1 MPTYAWKGR
10 TRTGQ
15 TKEGVMVAPNK
26 AQVIAN
32 LRRQQIMVTR
42 VTERG
47 KEVALPRLTGGVKQ
61 KELAVMTRQLSFMID
76 AGLPLNQCFE
86 ILASQ
91 QENKTFQRILYTVRD
106 DIEAGSSLADALRSH
121 PKVFNNLYCNMVAAG
136 EAGGILDTILQRL
149 STYIEKA
156 VKLKGAIRSA
166 MMYPIAVIAISILV
180 IIILLWKVI
189 PTFAALFAGLGA
201 ELPLPTRITI
211 ALSTFLGN
219 YILFIIGGLVALAL
233 AFRAYYHTYSGRR
246 RVDGTLLKLPVIGQI
261 LRKIAIARFCR
272 TLGTLVSSG
281 VPILDAMEITA
292 KTAGNAVI
300 EDGVILARKN
310 IEEGKTIADP
320 LRETGLFPPMVTHMI
335 SVGEQTGELD
345 AMVNKVADFYEDEVD
360 TAISGMLSLMEP
372 LIILFLGVTVGFI
385 VVSMYMPMFTL
396 LGKLQ

>member
-1 MPTYAWKGR
+1 MPNYAWKGR
-10 TRTGQ
+10 SRTGQ

-26 AQVIAN
+26 AQVISN
-32 LRRQQIMVTR
+32 LRRQQIMVTT

-47 KEVALPRLTGGVKQ
+47 KEIALPRLIGAVKQ

-91 QENKTFQRILYTVRD
+91 QDNKTFQRILYTVRD
-106 DIEAGSSLADALRSH
+106 DIEAGSSLADSLRSH
-121 PKVFNNLYCNMVAAG
+121 PKVYNDLYCNMVSAG
-136 EAGGILDTILQRL
+136 EAGGILDTILNRL
-149 STYIEKA
+149 ATYIEKA
-156 VKLKGAIRSA
+156 VKLKSAIRSA
-166 MMYPIAVIAISILV
+166 MMYPIAVIGISIMV

-201 ELPLPTRITI
+201 ELPAPTRLTI
-211 ALSTFLGN
+211 ALSNFLGN
-219 YILFIIGGLVALAL
+219 YFIFIIGGLIALGFS
-233 AFRAYYHTYSGRR
+233 FRSYYHTYNGRR
-246 RVDGTLLKLPVIGQI
+246 RVDGALLKLPILGAV

-281 VPILDAMEITA
+281 VPILDAMDITA
-292 KTAGNAVI
+292 KTSGNAVI
-300 EDGVILARKN
+300 EDGILLSRKN

-345 AMVNKVADFYEDEVD
+345 AMVNKVAEFYEDEVD
-360 TAISGMLSLMEP
+360 TSIASMLSLMEP
-372 LIILFLGVTVGFI
+372 LIIVFLGATVGFI
-385 VVSMYMPMFTL
+385 VVSMYMPMFSL
-396 LGKLQ
+396 LGKIQ